1 MARKIKHNVVGN
13 MNVLIEYQRTEPN
26 QGVGLPK
33 HIALASSLNTLH
45 TSKSWR
51 DERIEFKQKYN
62 NGKLIE
68 TYYLLWG
75 SNDQLEYN
83 GFTELRTLSG
93 RKTSFGAALK
103 QYQEAIKA
111 TEFINIQKI

>member
-1 MARKIKHNVVGN
+1 MKTFTRSVAILTATTFLSSCA
-13 MNVLIEYQRTEPN
+13 LIEKFSYKPAELTTLEKA
-26 QGVGLPK
+26 PK
-33 HIALASSLNTLH
+33 FDVKTFFSG
-45 TSKSWR
+45 
-51 DERIEFKQKYN
+51 DIEVFAITQDN